1 MTTFMEETGRKMTST
16 MTPEHQRLT
25 QALLA
30 MLNRQDANGSG
41 LEGLARQFEQCGMGD
56 EMKSWIGTAAN
67 KPISSDQ
74 IIQALG
80 SDKVNEMAA
89 HAGLPADETRQIL
102 AALLP
107 QIVSLL
113 TPEGKI
119 NTDHIGD
126 AINALASKFNVA
138 A

>member
-1 MTTFMEETGRKMTST
+1 MSTFMEEIARKMTST
-16 MTPEHQRLT
+16 MTPEHQRLA
-25 QALLA
+25 QAVMV

-41 LEGLARQFEQCGMGD
+41 LDALVRQFEQGGMGD
-56 EMKSWIGTAAN
+56 VMKSWISTAPN
-67 KPISSDQ
+67 RPISANQ

-80 SDKVNEMAA
+80 SDKINEMAA
-89 HAGLPADETRQIL
+89 HAGLPPEETRRYL

-126 AINALASKFNVA
+126 AISALASRFTA
-138 A
+138 AA